1 MQQTVYLKLEDG
13 SCYKGKSF
21 GAPIKDDLTGE
32 VVFTTAMTGYQETLT
47 DPSYF
52 GQIVVQTFPL
62 AGNYGINAS
71 DFESSKA
78 HPRAY
83 IVREWCPH
91 PSNFRCRTT
100 LDTFLKEQG
109 VAGIYGMDTR
119 SLARRIREYGAMN
132 GLITLQEPGKEK
144 TVPKKGTNIR
154 DAVRR
159 VSSHSMA
166 LLPSGLSRFHVAV
179 WDFGVKRGI
188 LRHLQ
193 ALECSVTVV
202 PADACASEI
211 LSLAPDGILLG
222 NGPGDP
228 KDNLSVLSQL
238 PALCRSGIPIFGI
251 CLGHQLLALSNGA
264 DTEKLKY
271 GHRSANQPV
280 RDLATG
286 RDYITSQNHG
296 YTVKNDSLPPGCS
309 LRFLNLNDGTCE
321 GLSYENFPGLSV
333 QFHPEACPGPADTSF
348 LFEEFIAMMAERRK
362 HICL

>member
-144 TVPKKGTNIR
+144 TVPKKDTDIR

-188 LRHLQ
+188 RK
-193 ALECSVTVV
+193 
-202 PADACASEI
+202 PFYPI
-211 LSLAPDGILLG
+211 
-222 NGPGDP
+222 
-228 KDNLSVLSQL
+228 
-238 PALCRSGIPIFGI
+238 IP
-251 CLGHQLLALSNGA
+251 
-264 DTEKLKY
+264 
-271 GHRSANQPV
+271 
-280 RDLATG
+280 
-286 RDYITSQNHG
+286 
-296 YTVKNDSLPPGCS
+296 
-309 LRFLNLNDGTCE
+309 
-321 GLSYENFPGLSV
+321 
-333 QFHPEACPGPADTSF
+333 
-348 LFEEFIAMMAERRK
+348 
-362 HICL
+362 